1 MSLGK
6 RVVRT
11 VPAVRPVSS
20 RAAAP
25 AVALRGVT
33 RLFGALPGL
42 VRATLTVQ
50 RGETI
55 WLCGPNGSG
64 KSTLL
69 RVIATALSP
78 TFGDGTVLGYDLVRE
93 RARIRARMD
102 LLGHHFRLYE
112 DLTAA
117 ENLKF
122 TCSMFALDPAG
133 VDAALSSVGMQ
144 EVADVRAGGFSQ
156 GMRQR
161 LALARCRLRDPDL
174 LLLDEPYAGLDVD
187 ARVVVDDLLAGAR
200 NRGRTILLA
209 SHEPPPPELID
220 RTVTIDGGQIT
231 ADTAKASESAPASAP
246 APAPASAPASATA
259 SAIPPVDAGADRT
272 NGSVAR

>member
-11 VPAVRPVSS
+11 RPPARPPANS
-20 RAAAP
+20 

-42 VRATLTVQ
+42 VRATLEVERGQTV
-50 RGETI
+50 

-78 TFGDGTVLGYDLVRE
+78 TFGEGTVLGHDLVRE
-93 RARIRARMD
+93 RASIRARMD

-122 TCSMFALDPAG
+122 TCVMYSLDPAG
-133 VDAALSSVGMQ
+133 VPAALDAVGMQ

-174 LLLDEPYAGLDVD
+174 LLLDEPYAGLDTD

-200 NRGRTILLA
+200 QRGRTILLA
-209 SHEPPPPELID
+209 SHEPPPPALID

-231 ADTAKASESAPASAP
+231 GDT
-246 APAPASAPASATA
+246 
-259 SAIPPVDAGADRT
+259 VRRT
-272 NGSVAR
+272 NDGSVAR

>member
-1 MSLGK
+1 MSVGEPL
-6 RVVRT
+6 VRARPEART
-11 VPAVRPVSS
+11 AVGT
-20 RAAAP
+20 

-42 VRATLTVQ
+42 VRVTLDVD

-69 RVIATALSP
+69 RILATALSP
-78 TFGDGTVLGYDLVRE
+78 TFGQGTVLGYDLVSG
-93 RARIRARMD
+93 RAQIRAHTD

-117 ENLKF
+117 ENLRF
-122 TCSMFALDPAG
+122 TCSMYGLDPAG
-133 VDAALSSVGMQ
+133 IHAALEGVGMD
-144 EVADVRAGGFSQ
+144 EVSDVRTGGFSQ

-200 NRGRTILLA
+200 DRGRTILLA
-209 SHEPPPPELID
+209 SHEAPPPTLID
-220 RTVTIDGGQIT
+220 RTVSIDGGRLAQVT
-231 ADTAKASESAPASAP
+231 AEPN
-246 APAPASAPASATA
+246 
-259 SAIPPVDAGADRT
+259 R
-272 NGSVAR
+272 

>member
-1 MSLGK
+1 MSL
-6 RVVRT
+6 RERTVRT
-11 VPAVRPVSS
+11 ARPVSGTTT
-20 RAAAP
+20 AT

-42 VRATLTVQ
+42 VRATLDVE
-50 RGETI
+50 RGETV

-78 TFGDGTVLGYDLVRE
+78 TFGSGTVLGSDLVRG
-93 RARIRARMD
+93 RARIRARTD

-117 ENLKF
+117 ENLRF
-122 TCSMFALDPAG
+122 TCSLHGLDPVGIPAALDG
-133 VDAALSSVGMQ
+133 VGMQ
-144 EVADVRAGGFSQ
+144 EVADVRTGGFSQ

-200 NRGRTILLA
+200 DRGRTILLA
-209 SHEPPPPELID
+209 SHEPPPAALID

-231 ADTAKASESAPASAP
+231 GDTR
-246 APAPASAPASATA
+246 T
-259 SAIPPVDAGADRT
+259 GQTDRRA
-272 NGSVAR
+272 AR

>member
-1 MSLGK
+1 MSL
-6 RVVRT
+6 RERFVRT
-11 VPAVRPVSS
+11 RPPARPMSGTRVPVSTT
-20 RAAAP
+20 
-25 AVALRGVT
+25 AVTLRGVT

-42 VRATLTVQ
+42 VRVNLRVD

-69 RVIATALSP
+69 RLIGTALSP
-78 TFGDGTVLGYDLVRE
+78 TFGDGTVLGHDLVAG
-93 RARIRARMD
+93 RALIRARTD

-117 ENLKF
+117 ENLRF
-122 TCSMFALDPAG
+122 TCSLHGLDPEGIHAALD
-133 VDAALSSVGMQ
+133 SVGMS
-144 EVADVRAGGFSQ
+144 EVTDVRTGGFSQ

-200 NRGRTILLA
+200 ARGRTILLA
-209 SHEPPPPELID
+209 SHEPPPAALID
-220 RTVTIDGGQIT
+220 RTVTIDGGRLIGESTGT
-231 ADTAKASESAPASAP
+231 ATGLTQGRA
-246 APAPASAPASATA
+246 
-259 SAIPPVDAGADRT
+259 
-272 NGSVAR
+272 AR

>member
-1 MSLGK
+1 MRLGE
-6 RVVRT
+6 RLVQDRPPADTAVV
-11 VPAVRPVSS
+11 
-20 RAAAP
+20 
-25 AVALRGVT
+25 LRGVT

-42 VRATLTVQ
+42 VRASLRVE

-78 TFGDGTVLGYDLVRE
+78 TFGEGTVLGHDLVGA
-93 RARIRARMD
+93 RAKIRARTD
-102 LLGHHFRLYE
+102 LLGHHARLYE

-117 ENLKF
+117 ENLRF
-122 TCSMFALDPAG
+122 TCAMHGLDPAG
-133 VDAALSSVGMQ
+133 IDAALDSVGMA
-144 EVADVRAGGFSQ
+144 EVTHVRTGGFSQ

-200 NRGRTILLA
+200 ERGRTILLA
-209 SHEPPPPELID
+209 SHEPPPPALID
-220 RTVTIDGGQIT
+220 RTVTIDGGRIL
-231 ADTAKASESAPASAP
+231 
-246 APAPASAPASATA
+246 
-259 SAIPPVDAGADRT
+259 VDSLST
-272 NGSVAR
+272 NGTAVR

>member
-1 MSLGK
+1 MSL
-6 RVVRT
+6 RERLVRT
-11 VPAVRPVSS
+11 PPPTRPVSDN
-20 RAAAP
+20 
-25 AVALRGVT
+25 AVALQGVT

-42 VRATLTVQ
+42 VRANLTVD
-50 RGETI
+50 RGETV

-78 TFGDGTVLGYDLVRE
+78 TYGTGTVFGHDLVTG
-93 RARIRARMD
+93 RAAIRARTD
-102 LLGHHFRLYE
+102 LLGHRFRLYE
-112 DLTAA
+112 DLTAT
-117 ENLKF
+117 ENLRF
-122 TCSMFALDPAG
+122 TCALHGLDPAG
-133 VDAALSSVGMQ
+133 IAAALDSVGMA

-200 NRGRTILLA
+200 ARGRTILLA
-209 SHEPPPPELID
+209 SHEAPPPALIG
-220 RTVTIDGGQIT
+220 RIVSIDGGQIT
-231 ADTAKASESAPASAP
+231 DDTG
-246 APAPASAPASATA
+246 TN
-259 SAIPPVDAGADRT
+259 RT
-272 NGSVAR
+272 EERVAR

>member
-1 MSLGK
+1 MSLGQ
-6 RVVRT
+6 RSVRT
-11 VPAVRPVSS
+11 RPSARPVSN
-20 RAAAP
+20 AA
-25 AVALRGVT
+25 VELRGVT

-42 VRATLTVQ
+42 VRVSLHVD
-50 RGETI
+50 RGETV

-78 TFGDGTVLGYDLVRE
+78 TFGDGSVLGYDLVSGRPK
-93 RARIRARMD
+93 IRAHMD

-117 ENLKF
+117 ENLRF
-122 TCSMFALDPAG
+122 TCSLYGLDPAG
-133 VDAALSSVGMQ
+133 IDAALDSVGMT
-144 EVADVRAGGFSQ
+144 EVADVRTGGFSQ

-200 NRGRTILLA
+200 QRGRTILLA
-209 SHEPPPPELID
+209 SHEAPPAALIS

-231 ADTAKASESAPASAP
+231 GDTAKT
-246 APAPASAPASATA
+246 ATNGTTGTKQINGT
-259 SAIPPVDAGADRT
+259 SQI

>member
-1 MSLGK
+1 MSL
-6 RVVRT
+6 RERRVRT
-11 VPAVRPVSS
+11 RPAARPVSGT
-20 RAAAP
+20 
-25 AVALRGVT
+25 VALHGVT

-42 VRATLTVQ
+42 VRVSLHVD

-69 RVIATALSP
+69 RVIATVLSP
-78 TFGDGTVLGYDLVRE
+78 TFGDGTVLGHDLVAG
-93 RARIRARMD
+93 RAGIRARTD

-112 DLTAA
+112 DLTAE
-117 ENLKF
+117 ENLRF
-122 TCSMFALDPAG
+122 TCALHGLDPAG
-133 VDAALSSVGMQ
+133 IAAALDSVGMA
-144 EVADVRAGGFSQ
+144 EVTGVRTGGFSQ

-200 NRGRTILLA
+200 ARGRTILLA
-209 SHEPPPPELID
+209 SHEPPPPSLID
-220 RTVTIDGGQIT
+220 RTVSIDGGRIT
-231 ADTAKASESAPASAP
+231 ADSGRSEEK
-246 APAPASAPASATA
+246 
-259 SAIPPVDAGADRT
+259 
-272 NGSVAR
+272 VAR